1 MGKNVQNLSKKKSFL
16 HYLWELSGFFKGMM
30 LLIGAVI
37 VGVPDYLLSVEEAA
51 ALIKR
56 FSTISHENE
65 KVLLCLLMILNILIL
80 MVVALF
86 VAYIIPEIGSAFCRM
101 AAIRRYCYIPLTEDE
116 VRKKGFESANEYFMF
131 VNNLLSYW
139 NPDYYNSKNYI
150 ILDNEDLY
158 EMLNVCYKVFHDN
171 GSIFTITKETVN
183 CCDCDFKSFFGYYYD
198 RKQEGKTSKETAY
211 YDKDRNIILSY
222 MCKKE
227 IAKLKIRKPVTQK
240 SKRRKQR

>member
-1 MGKNVQNLSKKKSFL
+1 MEKNVQNLSKKKSFL

-51 ALIKR
+51 ALNKG

-65 KVLLCLLMILNILIL
+65 KVLLFLLMILNILIL
-80 MVVALF
+80 LVVALF

-116 VRKKGFESANEYFMF
+116 VKKKGFESANEYFMF

-150 ILDNEDLY
+150 ILDNKDLY

-183 CCDCDFKSFFGYYYD
+183 CCDYDFQSFFLHYYD
-198 RKQEGKTSKETAY
+198 RKQEGKTSKETAH

-240 SKRRKQR
+240 AK

>member
-1 MGKNVQNLSKKKSFL
+1 MGKNVQNLSKKKAFL

-86 VAYIIPEIGSAFCRM
+86 VAYIIPNRKCILQNG
-101 AAIRRYCYIPLTEDE
+101 CY
-116 VRKKGFESANEYFMF
+116 
-131 VNNLLSYW
+131 
-139 NPDYYNSKNYI
+139 
-150 ILDNEDLY
+150 
-158 EMLNVCYKVFHDN
+158 
-171 GSIFTITKETVN
+171 
-183 CCDCDFKSFFGYYYD
+183 
-198 RKQEGKTSKETAY
+198 
-211 YDKDRNIILSY
+211 
-222 MCKKE
+222 
-227 IAKLKIRKPVTQK
+227 
-240 SKRRKQR
+240 